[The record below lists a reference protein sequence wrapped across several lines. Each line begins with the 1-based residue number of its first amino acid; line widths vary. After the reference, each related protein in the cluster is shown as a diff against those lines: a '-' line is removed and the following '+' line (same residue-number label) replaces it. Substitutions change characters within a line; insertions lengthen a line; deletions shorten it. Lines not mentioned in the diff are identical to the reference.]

1 VGLVKNT
8 KNVAA
13 NEVMMKSDDVSIE
26 VLLTNLLVRVS
37 AIENVLIDLKLTS
50 REKLNSISSDMT
62 EKITAMVLENIK
74 KIKENKQ

>member
-1 VGLVKNT
+1 MGLVKNT